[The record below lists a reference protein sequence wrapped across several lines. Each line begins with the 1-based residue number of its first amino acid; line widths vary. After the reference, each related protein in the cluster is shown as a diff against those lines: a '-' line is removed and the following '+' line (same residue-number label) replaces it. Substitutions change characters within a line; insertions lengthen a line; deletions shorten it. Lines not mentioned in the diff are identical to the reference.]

1 MWGVKGVTKNCER
14 LRNGLKKKKNDD
26 EVSWPVH
33 PSGLS
38 LPFKDFEQFTSGLV
52 VDN

>member
-1 MWGVKGVTKNCER
+1 MGCQRSPKNCER
-14 LRNGLKKKKNDD
+14 LRNGLKKKKNDV